1 MKLHINI
8 PECTE
13 CRSRLKSVFCELS
26 RDEAGDI
33 TSEKSCSFYKKGQ
46 LIFSEG
52 NRPLG
57 LYCINKG
64 KVKVFQIGEEGKEQ
78 ILRLA
83 KEGDILGYRAL
94 ISGEVYSASASALEE
109 AVICFIPKTKFYE
122 LIRSS
127 SSLAEK
133 LMQTL
138 SHDLKEAEH
147 RLVALAQKPVRERM
161 AEMILTL
168 KEFYGTTE
176 DGNTINAQFSREEMA
191 NFVGTATETAIRILS
206 DFKNEKLIS
215 FDGRKIKILNLQGLL
230 KAAHIYD

>member
-1 MKLHINI
+1 MRLHLNI

-13 CRSRLKSVFCELS
+13 CRSRFKSIFCELS
-26 RDEAGDI
+26 RDEAKNLS
-33 TSEKSCSFYKKGQ
+33 SEKSCSFYKKGQ

-64 KVKVFQIGEEGKEQ
+64 KVKVFQIGEDGKEQ
-78 ILRLA
+78 ILRLS

-109 AVICFIPKTKFYE
+109 AVICFIPRTKFYE
-122 LIRSS
+122 LISNS
-127 SSLAEK
+127 PNLSEK
-133 LMQTL
+133 LLHVL

-168 KEFYGTTE
+168 KEFYGTAD
-176 DGNTINAQFSREEMA
+176 DGVTINAQFSREEMA

-206 DFKNEKLIS
+206 DFKTEKLIT
-215 FDGRKIKILNLQGLL
+215 FEGRKIKILNLNGLL
-230 KAAHIYD
+230 KTAHIYD